1 MYYKD
6 ETIEIVNEFCYLGI
20 VLNYNGKYQKTQKK
34 LALQCRK
41 AMFALKRKCNNMD
54 FNYNTLLSLFDTYVA
69 SIAFYGCEIWGL
81 HQAPDIEKVH
91 LDFCKSILGV
101 KRSTPNAMVYCE
113 LGRVPLL
120 YCEYMNNANCQ
131 NWVSNVKNIFEEIG
145 LNDLWYNNGSMDNK
159 HIVYIVKQRLIDI
172 YKQTVLAD
180 VNSSAKC
187 IMYKH
192 IVDKVILQPY
202 LSKPISNYS
211 KKLICKF
218 RLSSHCLAIETG
230 RYKNIPVERRKCP
243 SSKTD
248 IEDEFHFML
257 KCPTYQE
264 FRVKFLKPYYYRRP
278 SVF

>member
-1 MYYKD
+1 M
-6 ETIEIVNEFCYLGI
+6 T
-20 VLNYNGKYQKTQKK
+20 
-34 LALQCRK
+34 
-41 AMFALKRKCNNMD
+41 
-54 FNYNTLLSLFDTYVA
+54 
-69 SIAFYGCEIWGL
+69 
-81 HQAPDIEKVH
+81 
-91 LDFCKSILGV
+91 
-101 KRSTPNAMVYCE
+101 
-113 LGRVPLL
+113 
-120 YCEYMNNANCQ
+120 NANCQ
-131 NWVSNVKNIFEEIG
+131 NWVSNVKNIFEELG
-145 LNDLWYNNGSMDNK
+145 LNDLWYNNGSMDIK

-243 SSKTD
+243 SCKTD

-278 SVF
+278 SVFKLTQLLSTENVRELCNIGKFIKNAFIVRKTIS